1 MKKKLVLLAAAVFA
15 LSSCGN
21 LSTNSNQGGDD
32 SGVNVPPGNTGS
44 PIEKLEPSAQKKKLE
59 DVAEALMDEYPASE
73 FEEFFELTS
82 KFSEKYLD
90 GTYDDYGTY
99 YGYDWDEFYEYCEE
113 KGEEMFFFKDEE
125 TKKNGET
132 CYKWTVEGFLE
143 FSQFNGMLILG
154 ENGATCQDYDGT
166 RMVFT
171 LDGNEYQADIKASGN
186 GVKAVYTYEDIY
198 GSENWDG
205 YYDEETGYWVDN
217 YVFVH
222 YEDTYHFEV
231 IVPEKI
237 TATVK
242 KNGADYAS
250 VEITF
255 TRRFNE
261 SGVSLTTDCFMVTCS
276 VTIDGHTVVIEKTGY
291 DAATG
296 KAGVSY
302 TLKKGAEV
310 IISAAA
316 TADVKVKLVTEEDE
330 WGNGYD
336 DYMYPEFTLAKN
348 FDVYVDILGQLQII
362 GKCTDGIAL
371 AENIENVF
379 DADTESQAERAV
391 DNVNNYAD
399 LGIYYDKSV
408 TRQADVIMDYR
419 AVVDDYNDYTWYD
432 IEPIIK
438 VPDGSKYAFYEYFD
452 EDSFAGLSNSF
463 DLWLS
468 LYETMLEHYFE

>member
-1 MKKKLVLLAAAVFA
+1 
-15 LSSCGN
+15 
-21 LSTNSNQGGDD
+21 
-32 SGVNVPPGNTGS
+32 
-44 PIEKLEPSAQKKKLE
+44 
-59 DVAEALMDEYPASE
+59 
-73 FEEFFELTS
+73 
-82 KFSEKYLD
+82 
-90 GTYDDYGTY
+90 
-99 YGYDWDEFYEYCEE
+99 
-113 KGEEMFFFKDEE
+113 
-125 TKKNGET
+125 
-132 CYKWTVEGFLE
+132 
-143 FSQFNGMLILG
+143 
-154 ENGATCQDYDGT
+154 
-166 RMVFT
+166 MVFT

-261 SGVSLTTDCFMVTCS
+261 SGVSLTTDCFMVTSS

-316 TADVKVKLVTEEDE
+316 TADVKVELVTEEDD

-438 VPDGSKYAFYEYFD
+438 FPDGSKYAVYEYFD